1 MNFSLCDGEWRLK
14 LSNNTKIQY
23 LQVMDKI
30 YKISGISFF
39 YMTIDAVE
47 TDVPA
52 ADIPG
57 DELWNIQDFKNY
69 RIKLI
74 NNGGQAEI
82 INFEEWK
89 SKNRSKF
96 CQ

>member
-1 MNFSLCDGEWRLK
+1 MEIR
-14 LSNNTKIQY
+14 
-23 LQVMDKI
+23 
-30 YKISGISFF
+30 
-39 YMTIDAVE
+39 AVE
-47 TDVPA
+47 SLSSA

-89 SKNRSKF
+89 SKNRSKL

>member
-1 MNFSLCDGEWRLK
+1 MQF
-14 LSNNTKIQY
+14 
-23 LQVMDKI
+23 LQLMDKKI
-30 YKISGISFF
+30 YRIAGISFF
-39 YMTIDAVE
+39 HMTIDAVE
-47 TDVPA
+47 TNVPA
-52 ADIPG
+52 ADIPE

-82 INFEEWK
+82 IDFEEWK

-96 CQ
+96 RQ